1 MRVAMQLPRANVV
14 LLLLLGAKS
23 IAASRFQQE
32 RHDSDAHWWLTIGDT
47 VESTCS
53 SALALLSGYASNNVT
68 QTEPAQLATVKSHN
82 GTEKRALRASKV
94 NETSVVKEAKL
105 KTNQTTNHTANRT
118 EKLQTELGNLQ
129 NLFSHLKSRIGT
141 LNKHEH
147 NGHDEDDKMIQEQED
162 MIHKAQ
168 VELNWTNLTKWQRQ
182 IRVNRTKGAQA
193 ELVYWKR
200 HRELSHGSFHA
211 NLKMSHG
218 LMDKVQQTMKMFHQ
232 LLAGKKVEMK
242 DLETIRRGLPSAK
255 ASFVQMV
262 SSYFSS

>member
-1 MRVAMQLPRANVV
+1 MQLPGANVA
-14 LLLLLGAKS
+14 LLLLLGARS

-32 RHDSDAHWWLTIGDT
+32 RHDSEAQWWLTMGDT
-47 VESTCS
+47 IESSCS
-53 SALALLSGYASNNVT
+53 SALALLSSYMSNNVT
-68 QTEPAQLATVKSHN
+68 QAEPAQLASVKSHN
-82 GTEKRALRASKV
+82 STEKRALRASKV
-94 NETSVVKEAKL
+94 NDTSVVKEAKL
-105 KTNQTTNHTANRT
+105 GTNQTTNHTANHTANRT

-141 LNKHEH
+141 LNKDEH

-218 LMDKVQQTMKMFHQ
+218 LMDKVHQTMNLFHK
-232 LLAGKKVEMK
+232 LLEGKKIDTK
-242 DLETIRRGLPSAK
+242 DLEAIRRGLPSAK

-262 SSYFSS
+262 SSYFSL